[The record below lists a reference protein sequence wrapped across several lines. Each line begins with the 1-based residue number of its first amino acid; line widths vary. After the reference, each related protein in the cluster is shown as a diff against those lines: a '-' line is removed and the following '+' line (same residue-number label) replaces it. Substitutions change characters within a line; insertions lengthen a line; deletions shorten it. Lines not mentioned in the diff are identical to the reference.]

1 MRIAVAAL
9 LAAMTMVGCNR
20 PDVFLGAEKEPTSS
34 GSSSNPSASW
44 QPAFELRDASL
55 KVNGHL
61 TSGPIN
67 LADETFTYLFVYL
80 DSDGLF
86 MISTE
91 PFGPTQEGGVF
102 VGRRL
107 TIEHEGV
114 VMEFESQSDILD
126 DPQARTA
133 WVEFT
138 PDFEMFAPGTQP
150 ADIVIGL
157 ADSRKQIPGFDRVR

>member
-1 MRIAVAAL
+1 MRIAVASL
-9 LAAMTMVGCNR
+9 LAILTLVGCNR
-20 PDVFLGAEKEPTSS
+20 PDVFLGAEEEPTSS
-34 GSSSNPSASW
+34 GNSGNPAASW

-61 TSGPIN
+61 TGGPIN

-91 PFGPTQEGGVF
+91 PFGPAREGGAF
-102 VGRRL
+102 VRRTL
-107 TIEHEGV
+107 TIDHGGV

-133 WVEFT
+133 WVEFI
-138 PDFEMFAPGTQP
+138 PDFHMFAPGTQP

-157 ADSRKQIPGFDRVR
+157 ADSRKQIPGFDRIR